1 MEKGKTLKDIARK
14 LNMSIS
20 TVSKALNNDISISTL
35 TKERVQQQAR
45 EWNYVPNESAR
56 NFKLNK
62 SSTLG
67 LIIPDLLDPFYV
79 LAINGIEEIA
89 SKENYNLILTQ
100 SHEDIVKEENVVNI
114 MIRSRVDG
122 VILAITK
129 NTVDMSFLE
138 KFRLVGI
145 PVMCIVREPQDH
157 CCNYVSLNNNQGAF
171 QATRHLIKKGH
182 SRIAH
187 IMGPQTLQI
196 SQVRFDGYKKALEK
210 YNFPMDMQLVKKV
223 DFSRKE
229 TEKAMSELM
238 KLQNPP
244 TAIFNFK
251 NEITLDAIAFLK
263 KKYPEKLNLID
274 FTDFGNL
281 PLFDYL
287 DHKPIA
293 SVEEDF
299 HEVGRQAAELL
310 FQKIKGN
317 NDSLN
322 DHPQNIE
329 IPCKLVIH
337 KDQALK
343 KHNNLK

>member
-100 SHEDIVKEENVVNI
+100 SHEDIIKEENIVNI

-138 KFRLVGI
+138 KFKLVGI
-145 PVMCIVREPQDH
+145 PVMCIVREPQNH
-157 CCNYVSLNNNQGAF
+157 SCNYVSLNNKHGAF
-171 QATRHLIKKGH
+171 QATRHLIKRGH
-182 SRIAH
+182 TRIAH
-187 IMGPQTLQI
+187 IMGPETLQI
-196 SQVRFDGYKKALEK
+196 SQVRFEGYKQAMEK
-210 YNFPMDMQLVKKV
+210 YNLPLDNQLVKKV
-223 DFSRKE
+223 DFSRKD

-238 KLQNPP
+238 KLENPP
-244 TAIFNFK
+244 TAIFTFK
-251 NEITLDAIAFLK
+251 NDITLDAIGFLK
-263 KKYPEKLNLID
+263 RKYPTKLDFID
-274 FTDFGNL
+274 FTDFGIL

-287 DHKPIA
+287 DHKPVA
-293 SVEEDF
+293 SIEENF
-299 HEVGRQAAELL
+299 YEVGKQAAELL
-310 FQKIKGN
+310 FQMIKGE
-317 NDSLN
+317 DPSLN
-322 DHPQNIE
+322 NRPQNIE
-329 IPCKLVIH
+329 IPCKLVIQ
-337 KDQALK
+337 KL
-343 KHNNLK
+343 

>member
-1 MEKGKTLKDIARK
+1 MGKGKTLKDIARK

-20 TVSKALNNDISISTL
+20 TVSKALNNDISISAL

-62 SSTLG
+62 SSALG

-79 LAINGIEEIA
+79 RAINGIEEIA

-138 KFRLVGI
+138 KFKLVGI
-145 PVMCIVREPQDH
+145 PVMCIVREPQNH
-157 CCNYVSLNNNQGAF
+157 SCNYVSLNNKHGAF
-171 QATRHLIKKGH
+171 QATRHLIKRGH
-182 SRIAH
+182 TRIAH
-187 IMGPQTLQI
+187 IMGPETLQI
-196 SQVRFDGYKKALEK
+196 SRVRFEGYKQALEK
-210 YNFPMDMQLVKKV
+210 YHLPLDNQLVKKV
-223 DFSRKE
+223 DFSRKD

-238 KLQNPP
+238 RLENPP
-244 TAIFNFK
+244 TAIFTFK
-251 NEITLDAIAFLK
+251 NDITLDAIGFLK
-263 KKYPEKLNLID
+263 RKHPAKLDLID
-274 FTDFGNL
+274 FTGFGIL

-287 DHKPIA
+287 DHKPVA
-293 SVEEDF
+293 SIEENF
-299 HEVGRQAAELL
+299 YEVGKQAAELL
-310 FQKIKGN
+310 FQMIKEE
-317 NDSLN
+317 DHSLSN
-322 DHPQNIE
+322 SPQNIE
-329 IPCKLVIH
+329 IPCKLVIQ
-337 KDQALK
+337 KL
-343 KHNNLK
+343 